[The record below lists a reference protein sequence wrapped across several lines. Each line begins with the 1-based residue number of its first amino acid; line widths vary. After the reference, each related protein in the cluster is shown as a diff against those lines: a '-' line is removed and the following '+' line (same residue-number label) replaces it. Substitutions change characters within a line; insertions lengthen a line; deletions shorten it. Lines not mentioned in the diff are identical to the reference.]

1 MIESFKHKGLKELFE
16 TGRSGKV
23 AQDLRKRVKVRLDM
37 IHAAH
42 SLAELYQPGYNFHQ
56 LTPASLRWSIKVG
69 GAWRIT
75 FFWQD
80 GKAVDVDLEQYH

>member
-1 MIESFKHKGLKELFE
+1 
-16 TGRSGKV
+16 
-23 AQDLRKRVKVRLDM
+23 M